1 MLKYILLKYNNNCIK
16 SYTYVLMIFFKLIT
30 NSANNFFIEQFFI
43 LWLFYQIYNYKYIQ
57 NIFFTVKF
65 V

>member
-43 LWLFYQIYNYKYIQ
+43 L
-57 NIFFTVKF
+57 
-65 V
+65 